1 MSLFGIRRRLKKILG
16 TSTPSTSSTSNS
28 SGPSHSVVSESNNL
42 TPQKTSDSNANNLK
56 ETPSSKSVPNSSKT
70 QASTQAS
77 TQSPTQSQSAEPSE
91 KDAKILKHRRRTKK
105 ALLKLTVE
113 QGGKASLG
121 DLHELGERRYFIAH
135 KAFSDLM
142 EEMVAEGLF
151 LYDWSSQ
158 EATITETGT
167 QFLETQ

>member
-1 MSLFGIRRRLKKILG
+1 MSRFGIRRRLKKVLG
-16 TSTPSTSSTSNS
+16 VSTSEPVRTAPKKAVPPAHQSPELQSSTPVPTSSPLNT
-28 SGPSHSVVSESNNL
+28 PKAES
-42 TPQKTSDSNANNLK
+42 KG
-56 ETPSSKSVPNSSKT
+56 E
-70 QASTQAS
+70 S
-77 TQSPTQSQSAEPSE
+77 TQSTQSSTQPQSTELSE
-91 KDAKILKHRRRTKK
+91 KDAKIAKHRRRTKK
-105 ALLKLTVE
+105 ALLKLTRE
-113 QGGKASLG
+113 QGGTASLG

-167 QFLETQ
+167 QFLEAP